1 MHKKSEIIMTGIVT
15 LSLVPLRTNLAEQS
29 EMCSQLLYGER
40 VEVLETNER
49 WLRVRNFSDDYIGWA
64 DKKMIH
70 ILTEKEEIELAKAE
84 FKPIQ
89 VPLHTGRISFDEQK
103 KILLVGGSLVQF
115 IDGFSYSIDGLS
127 FILDNLLVENE
138 TNGERIIHLAKQYL
152 NAPYL
157 WGGKSVL
164 GIDCSGLV
172 QVVYRMCS
180 IQLPRDANQQVEHG
194 QTIDFLA
201 ETRAGDL
208 AFFENEEGK
217 IIHVGILLSSDKIIH
232 ASGWV
237 KIDSID
243 SQGIISS
250 QTGEYSHKLR
260 IVKRIIL

>member
-1 MHKKSEIIMTGIVT
+1 MTGIVT
-15 LSLVPLRTNLAEQS
+15 ISLVSLRTNHSEQS

-40 VEVLETNER
+40 VEVLATYDR
-49 WLRVRNFSDDYIGWA
+49 WLFVRNFADNYTGWA
-64 DKKMIH
+64 DKKMIYL
-70 ILTEKEEIELAKAE
+70 LTEKEESELAKAE

-89 VPLHTGRISFDEQK
+89 IPLSIGKTDVEDE
-103 KILLVGGSLVQF
+103 KIWLLGGSLVPFVNNLQYQF
-115 IDGFSYSIDGLS
+115 GGKKFDVHQTDIA
-127 FILDNLLVENE
+127 ENE
-138 TNGERIIHLAKQYL
+138 ANGERITFLSKQYV

-157 WGGKSVL
+157 WGGKSIL

-172 QVVYRMCS
+172 QVVYKMCD
-180 IQLPRDANQQVEHG
+180 IQLPRDASQQVEHG
-194 QTIDFLA
+194 QSIDFLA
-201 ETRAGDL
+201 EARAGDL

-217 IIHVGILLSSDKIIH
+217 IIHVGILLAPNKIIH